1 MSTQTWSIATFVAS
15 LFQSAYACTLA
26 RASAGQP
33 RDEEEEEEEEG
44 EEEEEEEERREEVEQ
59 AILPG
64 PIQAIPLTCRY
75 TLHMP
80 AKKQTKTAH
89 PENQQK

>member
-33 RDEEEEEEEEG
+33 RDEEEEEEEE
-44 EEEEEEEERREEVEQ
+44 EEERREEVEQ

-64 PIQAIPLTCRY
+64 AIQAIPLTCRY